1 MGNNPKKRK
10 LNIIPVFGDLG
21 TLVLGFFILI
31 IIIQTI
37 QLKDFPTE
45 IEIPTRDYF
54 KSGSDTL
61 TNNGLEGV
69 TDSIRTHFDR
79 INIAFQ
85 EGNLVKIVIEGHS
98 DPQPLKEKPG
108 RPAKNN
114 KQLSFLRAE
123 KVYNIFEDIIREN
136 VTGYDEQNKFIDKIQ
151 IVGKGSGLLG
161 LRKYGFK
168 PIEDEYVV
176 FERVEEEGKIEEV
189 TKFTMKEYKMAEAKA
204 NELHRRVE
212 IIPIIKGG

>member
-1 MGNNPKKRK
+1 MANNPRKKK
-10 LNIIPVFGDLG
+10 INLIPVFGDLG

-61 TNNGLEGV
+61 TTNGVKGV
-69 TDSIRTHFDR
+69 TDSIKTHFNR
-79 INIAFQ
+79 INTAFQ
-85 EGNLVKIVIEGHS
+85 ENKLVKIVIEGHS
-98 DPQPLKEKPG
+98 DPRPLKYKKG

-123 KVYNIFEDIIREN
+123 KVYNIFRDIIRQSVN
-136 VTGYDEQNKFIDKIQ
+136 DEIDQNNFINKIQ
-151 IVGKGSGLLG
+151 IVGRGSGLVG

-168 PIEDEYVV
+168 AINDEWVV
-176 FERVEEEGKIEEV
+176 FERVEIDGEKEEV
-189 TKFTMKEYKMAEAKA
+189 VKFSMKDYKMAEAKA

-212 IIPIIKGG
+212 IIPIIRGG